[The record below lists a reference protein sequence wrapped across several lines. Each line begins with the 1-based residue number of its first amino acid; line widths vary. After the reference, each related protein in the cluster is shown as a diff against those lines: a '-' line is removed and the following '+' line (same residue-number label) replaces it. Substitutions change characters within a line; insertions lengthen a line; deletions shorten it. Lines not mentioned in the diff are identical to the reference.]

1 MPCRRH
7 WLQCVKQSNHNEQE
21 VPKVKELTT
30 AAIRNFALTGHAGT
44 GKTSLADLMLYKA
57 GSVSRVGSP
66 DNGTSV
72 SDFRPEEQDAGHSL
86 YNAPLSAEWKD
97 TQLFFCDTPG
107 YQDFRGEAVAALTV
121 ADMALICIDAVNG
134 IETGTSRA
142 WKQARDENKPRA
154 LFINALDKEQA
165 DFQALLSA
173 LQDAY
178 GATTVIPFTVPVGK
192 EAELSSVVRVLGS
205 ADEVPS
211 ELAELV
217 AGYKES
223 LMDTVAESDEELMT
237 KYLEGEPLNEEEI
250 SRGLHTAIQA
260 GDIVPVFAG
269 SVANDIGVTEL
280 MNGIVNL
287 FPTPDVCAFTCGEE
301 TVTPDPAGEAL
312 ALVFKSVNDPFMGQL
327 TYFRVYNGTFTAD
340 SEVHNLNRN
349 NRERFGHLLRICGK
363 QQEQIDQAVPGEIV
377 AVTKLKDTHISDTL
391 SSGADSSKVLPPIAF
406 PQPNMSYAVY
416 PENKGDDEKIG
427 TGLHKM
433 AEEDPTLILNRNAET
448 HELILSGMGDQHLNN
463 IVNRL
468 KSTYKVDVNL
478 EIPKVP
484 YRETITSTGS
494 AQYRH
499 KKQTGGHG
507 QFAEVHMRVEPIPE
521 DAEENFIFESEVV
534 GGNIPKNFIPAVEKG
549 VVETLPSGPLANC
562 QIIRLKAIV
571 YDGKH
576 HPVDS
581 SEMAFK
587 IAARN
592 ALRQA
597 IKEAKPILLE
607 PIMKMKIMF
616 PDEYMGD
623 VSGDLNARRGQI
635 MGMEREDTMQVV
647 HAEVPMAES
656 FTYGTQLRSLT
667 HGRGSFELS
676 FERYEPVPTNLM
688 QQIMAEA
695 AKDEE
700 EE

>member
-1 MPCRRH
+1 M
-7 WLQCVKQSNHNEQE
+7 
-21 VPKVKELTT
+21 KELTT
-30 AAIRNFALTGHAGT
+30 AAIRNFVLTGHAGT

-57 GSVSRVGSP
+57 GSVGRAGSP

-72 SDFRPEEQDAGHSL
+72 SDFRPEEQDTGHSL
-86 YNAPLSAEWKD
+86 YSAPLNAEWKD

-107 YQDFRGEAVAALTV
+107 YQDFQGEAVAALTV
-121 ADMALICIDAVNG
+121 ADMALICVDAVNG
-134 IETGTSRA
+134 IETGTARA
-142 WKQARDENKPRA
+142 WKQARKENKPRA
-154 LFINALDKEQA
+154 FFINALDKEQA
-165 DFQALLSA
+165 DFQKILTA

-178 GATTVIPFTVPVGK
+178 GATAVIPFAVPVGQQ
-192 EAELSSVVRVLGS
+192 AELASVVRVLGA
-205 ADEVPS
+205 ADDIPS
-211 ELAELV
+211 DPAEMV

-237 KYLEGEPLNEEEI
+237 KYLEGEALSEEEI
-250 SRGLHTAIQA
+250 SHGLHTAIQA

-287 FPTPDVCAFTCGEE
+287 FPAPDARTFTCGGEA
-301 TVTPDPAGEAL
+301 VTPNSDSEAL
-312 ALVFKSVNDPFMGQL
+312 GLVFKSVNDPFMGQL
-327 TYFRVYNGTFTAD
+327 TYFRVYNGTFAAD
-340 SEVHNLNRN
+340 TEVHNLNRN
-349 NRERFGHLLRICGK
+349 HRERFGHLIRICGK
-363 QQEQIDQAVPGEIV
+363 QQEQVDQAVPGEIV

-391 SSGADSSKVLPPIAF
+391 STGADGSKALPPIEF
-406 PQPNMSYAVY
+406 PKPNMSYAVY

-433 AEEDPTLILNRNAET
+433 AEEDPTVLLDRNPET
-448 HELILSGMGDQHLNN
+448 HELVLSGMGDQHLHN

-484 YRETITSTGS
+484 YRETITSTGD
-494 AQYRH
+494 AHYRH

-507 QFAEVHMRVEPIPE
+507 QFAEVYMRVEPIPE
-521 DAEENFIFESEVV
+521 DAEEDFIFASEVV

-549 VVETLPSGPLANC
+549 VVETLPSGPIANC
-562 QIIRLKAIV
+562 RIIRLKAVV

-592 ALRQA
+592 ALREA
-597 IKEAKPILLE
+597 IKQAKPILLE
-607 PIMKMKIMF
+607 PIMKMRIMF

-623 VSGDLNARRGQI
+623 VSGDLNSRRGRI
-635 MGMEREDTMQVV
+635 MGMEREDAMQVV

-656 FTYGTQLRSLT
+656 FTYGTQLRSIT
-667 HGRGSFELS
+667 QGRGSFELS
-676 FERYEPVPTNLM
+676 FERYEPVPSNLM
-688 QQIMAEA
+688 QQIMDEA
-695 AKDEE
+695 AKEE
-700 EE
+700 EEE